1 VNDLKKPE
9 LLAPAGNM
17 EKLEIAFLYGADAVY
32 LAGEKF
38 GMRARGVNFNEEE
51 LARAVELAHVL
62 KRKIYI
68 TVNTM
73 PRNAELEYLTE
84 YLVFLRT
91 VKPDA
96 LIVSDLGVWRLAREH
111 APDIPLHV
119 STQASAV
126 NWACAQEWGDRG
138 AARVVLARELSLAE
152 ITQIRRKAAVEIEIF
167 VHGAMCI
174 AYSGRC
180 LLSSYLT
187 GRDANRGLCAQACRW
202 RYGVCEEKRP
212 GEFFPLFEDQSG
224 TYVFNSRD
232 LCLLAFLPQ
241 LIEAGV
247 DSFKIEGRMKSIH
260 YVATAVSVYR
270 QAIDCYFE
278 APGSFKIKES
288 WRAELAKI
296 SHRPYTEGFI
306 AGNPYERAQKYETS
320 SCRKSHDFVGLV
332 RGFSDGFL
340 LIEQRN
346 NLRRGERVELLRP
359 DGRLAAMEISEMF
372 DQTGAAIDAAAHP
385 GQLFRVPCALPFP
398 VNSLLRREIH
408 DR

>member
-1 VNDLKKPE
+1 MSDLRKPE

-32 LAGEKF
+32 LAGENF
-38 GMRARGVNFNEEE
+38 GMRARGGNFSEEE
-51 LARAVELAHVL
+51 LTRAINLARVL

-68 TVNTM
+68 AVNIM
-73 PRNAELEYLTE
+73 PRNAELEYLPE
-84 YLVFLRT
+84 YLIFLRAA
-91 VKPDA
+91 KPDA
-96 LIVSDLGVWRLAREH
+96 LIVSDLGVWRFAREY

-126 NWACAQEWGDRG
+126 NWACVQEWGDRG

-152 ITQIRRKAAVEIEIF
+152 ITQIRRQTAVEIEVFI
-167 VHGAMCI
+167 HGAMCI

-187 GRDANRGLCAQACRW
+187 GRDANRGLCAQVCRW
-202 RYGVCEEKRP
+202 RFGVSEEKRP
-212 GEFFPLFEDQSG
+212 GEYFPLFEEQDG

-232 LCLLAFLPQ
+232 LCLLACLPQ
-241 LIEAGV
+241 LMEAGV

-270 QAIDCYFE
+270 QAIDCYFAE
-278 APGSFKIKES
+278 PGKFTVKES
-288 WRAELAKI
+288 WLAELAKI

-306 AGNPYERAQKYETS
+306 AGNPYERAQEYTTS

-346 NLRRGERVELLRP
+346 NLRRGERVEVLQP
-359 DGRLAAMEISEMF
+359 DGKLAEIEIAEMF
-372 DQTGAAIDAAAHP
+372 AQTGEAINAAAHP
-385 GQLFRVPCALPFP
+385 GQLFRVPCLSPFP
-398 VNSLLRREIH
+398 VNSLLRREH
-408 DR
+408 DS